1 MKLSKIASLLGVA
14 VLGVTLSACGNTK
27 SSKENSSSKTMTSKV
42 TAKKPQVLHDKFHVK
57 KIFSKTIYPKKGDW
71 MKGPEGQR
79 VTYLTSLQ
87 DIPNQ
92 TVHGMKLFNTQYA
105 VIAMEN
111 LSSDNEYNSMQP
123 DAKTVF
129 PNNGDFPKSLTG
141 KTIILLHLESDFQN
155 NTSKP
160 LNYDGFSGYAGGNF
174 DWTTDNGV
182 QIDHSSLQVNDETNS
197 LTVQPHKTVQD
208 KSMDAILCYG
218 NNVQDAYKKINSKHL
233 TIKTAGVS
241 TEDESQLGGIR
252 TLKLNV
258 K

>member
-1 MKLSKIASLLGVA
+1 MNRSKVVSLLSIPLLA
-14 VLGVTLSACGNTK
+14 LSLSACGNAK
-27 SSKENSSSKTMTSKV
+27 SSKENSSSKTSTSK
-42 TAKKPQVLHDKFHVK
+42 AAPKKTQILHDKFHVK
-57 KIFSKTIYPKKGDW
+57 KVSSKTIYPKKGDW
-71 MKGPEGQR
+71 MSEPEGQKA
-79 VTYLTSLQ
+79 TYLTSLQ
-87 DIPNQ
+87 NIPSQ
-92 TVHGMKLFNTQYA
+92 TVHGMKIFNTQYA

-111 LSSDNEYNSMQP
+111 VSSDNEYNSMQP

-129 PNNGDFPKSLTG
+129 PNNGSFPKSLTG

-155 NTSKP
+155 NTDKP

-182 QIDHSSLQVNDETNS
+182 QIDHSSLQVDDETNS

-218 NNVQDAYKKINSKHL
+218 NNIQDAYKKMNSKHL

-252 TLKLNV
+252 TLKLNI